1 MNSEKEIK
9 WYLVYDELAEKLF
22 EYFRKNTK
30 LSPVFL
36 FNRLKDHKEFIDANQ
51 WFQKFIDDDNVAS
64 GLDPI
69 HLFSSINGNSLK
81 EESRIDRIQIL
92 LKVFGSNLKVNG
104 IDFTGCPAPP
114 VIKQS
119 SIRSLGMQEQIWN
132 FFALI
137 YLNGNSTLRIEE
149 FELYKGWYGIE
160 FASLTTFVFWVRS
173 DNFIPLDKNTRQ
185 YLQISHFLPQ
195 NFNIQDYFS
204 LVRKIDE
211 HNYNSETWGDKAIYR
226 EIAYASYALI
236 NSKTQVKISSNLQDF
251 FGIKNES
258 EFNETSLSVDF
269 KMIAI
274 KFLDECDKEHLN
286 VLKNN
291 TENIYY
297 FEKAFKIEKKY
308 IRYDSSKDIQLYN
321 IEHPNNLNVNVTA
334 IVGKNGSGKSS
345 LIELLAKTINNI
357 TYPFK
362 DSLNT
367 EELILE
373 ENLATE
379 LYYKVGDKIIRLQVI
394 NKETKVFEYLLEKGK
409 KDDNGRS
416 FFNLLRGGRS
426 FSRTDFYSFFYT
438 ICINYSHYALN
449 SRHLGPWIEKLF
461 HKNDSYQAPIVFN
474 PMRTE
479 GDIHINTENELA
491 KSRLVA
497 NLFDPVEEGDL
508 GIRQLTDSQKVLK
521 INFQL
526 DKEKNTRFFKEVQEQ
541 VKANDL
547 GVYYEIEKYIEIVY
561 EVFSIKTEKIG
572 QLEKETIKYIFRKL
586 IRIWETYPHY
596 KKKFDLGSPRSL
608 NINIKEWEAYV
619 KKIVNDSSH
628 IVYKLKQAINYL
640 KYTPLLP
647 KELDFDLELDY
658 LNIEVEKLARKNS
671 ELEKIELIELL
682 PPPIFKTEIVV
693 IDDLGNI
700 SDFNKLSSGE
710 KQQIHAINSIIYH
723 IKNLNSIESN
733 DTDLVNYTS
742 INLILDEIELYYHPE
757 LQRKYLSYLLKTLG
771 KIYLENIDSINICLI
786 THSPYILSDIPEF
799 YTLRLNDGKPKDS
812 ENQTFGANIY
822 DLMADGFF
830 MNDGFIGEYA
840 KDKIEE
846 LFGELYELKSNSSY
860 KISSEKYS
868 ELQKKIDIVGERII
882 KTRLNDLLN
891 DISKEETLIKKEIE
905 LAEKH
910 LIELKGKLD
919 RDAEN

>member
-1 MNSEKEIK
+1 MNLEKEIK
-9 WYLVYDELAEKLF
+9 WYIAYDELAKKLF
-22 EYFRKNTK
+22 EYYQKNTK
-30 LSPVFL
+30 LSPVYL
-36 FNRLKDHKEFIDANQ
+36 FNNLKDNSLFIEANG
-51 WFQKFIDDDNVAS
+51 WFQKFIDDDDISS

-81 EESRIDRIQIL
+81 EESRIKRIQIL
-92 LKVFGSNLKVNG
+92 LNVFGSNLKIET

-132 FFALI
+132 FFANI
-137 YLNGNSTLRIEE
+137 YHYGNSRLRIEE
-149 FELYKGWYGIE
+149 FELYRGWYGVE
-160 FASLTTFVFWVRS
+160 FASLTTFIFWVRS

-185 YLQISHFLPQ
+185 YFQISHFLPQ

-211 HNYNSETWGDKAIYR
+211 YNYNSETWGVKAIYR
-226 EIAYASYALI
+226 EIAYVSYTLI
-236 NSKTQVKISSNLQDF
+236 NSKTQVKVSSNLHEF
-251 FGIKNES
+251 FGIKDKS
-258 EFNETSLSVDF
+258 KETSLSAGF
-269 KMIAI
+269 KIIAI
-274 KFLDECDKEHLN
+274 KYLDECNKEHLN
-286 VLKNN
+286 VLKKN
-291 TENIYY
+291 TEKIFY
-297 FEKAFKIEKKY
+297 FEKAFNIEKES
-308 IRYDSSKDIQLYN
+308 ISYDSTKDIQLYN
-321 IEHPNNLNVNVTA
+321 IKPPNNLNVNVTA

-373 ENLATE
+373 KNLATE
-379 LYYKVGDKIIRLQVI
+379 LYYKLGDKIICLQVI
-394 NKETKVFEYLLEKGK
+394 NEETKVFEYLLNKSEIG
-409 KDDNGRS
+409 DNHIS
-416 FFNLLRGGRS
+416 FFNILRGGRS
-426 FSRTDFYSFFYT
+426 FSKTDFYSFFYT

-497 NLFDPVEEGDL
+497 NLFEPVEEGDL

-521 INFQL
+521 VKFQL
-526 DKEKNTRFFKEVQEQ
+526 DKEKNKRFYKEIEEH

-547 GVYYEIEKYIEIVY
+547 GVYNEIQKYIDIVY
-561 EVFSIKTEKIG
+561 GVFGFKNKSIG

-586 IRIWETYPHY
+586 VRIWETYPHY
-596 KKKFDLGSPRSL
+596 KKEFNLGSPRNL
-608 NINIKEWEAYV
+608 DINIKEWKAYV

-628 IVYKLKQAINYL
+628 IVYKLKQAVNYL
-640 KYTPLLP
+640 KYFPLLP
-647 KELDFDLELDY
+647 KELNFDLNLDD
-658 LNIEVEKLARKNS
+658 LSVKIEKLAKRYP
-671 ELEKIELIELL
+671 EIEKIELIELL

-693 IDDLGNI
+693 IDDLGSV

-723 IKNLNSIESN
+723 IKNINSIESS
-733 DTDLVNYTS
+733 DKGLVNYNNV
-742 INLILDEIELYYHPE
+742 NLILDEIELYYHPE
-757 LQRKYLSYLLKTLG
+757 LQRKYLSYLLKTLS

-786 THSPYILSDIPEF
+786 THSPYILSDLPEF
-799 YTLRLNDGKPKDS
+799 YTLRLVDGKPIDN
-812 ENQTFGANIY
+812 ETQTFGANIY

-830 MNDGFIGEYA
+830 MKDGFIGEYA

-846 LFGELYELKSNSSY
+846 LFGELYNLIESKSKIDEDEYYALKRRV
-860 KISSEKYS
+860 
-868 ELQKKIDIVGERII
+868 DIVGERII
-882 KTRLNDLLN
+882 RTRLNDLLDN
-891 DISKEETLIKKEIE
+891 IMIEKSIIEKEIILVE
-905 LAEKH
+905 ERLK
-910 LIELKGKLD
+910 ELKNKLK
-919 RDAEN
+919 